1 MGEQQRWQADVLI
14 EAKYWRFFAEKIH
27 KKFEPL
33 FLYSLGVFI
42 SEWKQ
47 ICLFCKKRR
56 NRQSC
61 LTRFTLWTFL
71 QSAEKNEKWMT
82 KLIPRANQ
90 DHTSFQTRFIIKFF
104 CSLGHWCNTYFDSH
118 CCWLRRLETLYL
130 RLTPAWHSALLWG
143 HHRYLSIHRKV
154 LCETFLHLVVYQP

>member
-1 MGEQQRWQADVLI
+1 MGEHQGWQADVLI

-61 LTRFTLWTFL
+61 LTRFTLWTFFAI
-71 QSAEKNEKWMT
+71 SWKKWMT

-90 DHTSFQTRFIIKFF
+90 DHTSFQTRFIIF
-104 CSLGHWCNTYFDSH
+104 LAHWATDAILILITTAVGCG
-118 CCWLRRLETLYL
+118 
-130 RLTPAWHSALLWG
+130 AWRTSTWD
-143 HHRYLSIHRKV
+143 HRDLSIHIERA
-154 LCETFLHLVVYQP
+154 CQLHDVKMTRHGLLHKGLTSAD